1 MKIFDYG
8 KVKDPQYFRD
18 GNWISPCSD
27 HLYYASEGEWMDGCP
42 SFTESLNGL
51 WKFHYA
57 KNYESVIPGFEKED
71 YNPVS
76 LGGPGGYQT
85 RRDSGVL

>member
-18 GNWISPCSD
+18 GNWVSPCSD
-27 HLYYASEGEWMDGCP
+27 HLYYASEGEWMDGCS

-51 WKFHYA
+51 W
-57 KNYESVIPGFEKED
+57 EISLCKE
-71 YNPVS
+71 
-76 LGGPGGYQT
+76 L
-85 RRDSGVL
+85 